1 MASAS
6 ICRTRASAGTVG
18 RVIWSGLSAASKKRA
33 LPSQLRKVPG
43 FSATA
48 ATGRTTSAR
57 SVTSLGRSSS
67 DTTNPASSSA
77 ARARVGSGR
86 SATSTPA
93 TSSAWSSPRAAAST
107 ISPVSRP

>member
-6 ICRTRASAGTVG
+6 ICSTRASVG
-18 RVIWSGLSAASKKRA
+18 GSRRVIWSGLSAASNSRT

-48 ATGRTTSAR
+48 ATGRTTSAS
-57 SVTSLGRSSS
+57 SVTSLGRSSRE
-67 DTTNPASSSA
+67 TTNPASASA
-77 ARARVGSGR
+77 ARARAGSGR

-93 TSSAWSSPRAAAST
+93 TRSAWSSPRAAAST
-107 ISPVSRP
+107 IWPVSRP